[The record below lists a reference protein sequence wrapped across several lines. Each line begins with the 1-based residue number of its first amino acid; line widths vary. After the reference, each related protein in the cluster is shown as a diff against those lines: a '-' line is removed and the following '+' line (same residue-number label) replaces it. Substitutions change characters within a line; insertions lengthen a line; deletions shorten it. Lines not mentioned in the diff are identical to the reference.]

1 MRAAGPRRRGDLTQ
15 GPIARTL
22 LVFALPQIAGNV
34 MQTLN
39 GSINAIWVG
48 RLLGERAL
56 AATAN
61 ANLVMFL
68 LFALSFGLGM
78 AATVRIG
85 QAFGAQDIAA
95 ARRTLGTALGVTGGL
110 ALLLAATGWLA
121 APGLLDLLGTPGEAR
136 GEALTYL
143 RIIFLGTPGIML
155 TAMIAMGL
163 RGIGDATSPLIFMV
177 LTAALDIAL
186 NPLLI
191 LGIGPLPA
199 LGIAGSAWASVIATS
214 VGLVGIVFWLY
225 WRDLPLR
232 LRGAELGLLRPRAD
246 ETRFLLTK
254 GLPMGAQMLV
264 IAGAG
269 LVMIA
274 LVNREGLMTAAAY
287 GALLQLFNY
296 VQMPALAIGA
306 AVTAMMSQHIG
317 AGLEARVHMISRSG
331 AIINT
336 AITAMLVAALFAF
349 GRLAL
354 GLFLGPD
361 SPAVDIALHIQSI
374 MLWSYLPFGITIVLF
389 GTLRAYGVVWVQLIT
404 LFVSMYILRLGAY
417 YALYPV
423 MNSDAL
429 WVSQLV
435 SSIASLVII
444 LWVYRRGR
452 WRRVPAQRGGGAGR
466 V

>member
-121 APGLLDLLGTPGEAR
+121 APALLDLLGTPGEAR

-177 LTAALDIAL
+177 LI
-186 NPLLI
+186 
-191 LGIGPLPA
+191 PA
-199 LGIAGSAWASVIATS
+199 
-214 VGLVGIVFWLY
+214 
-225 WRDLPLR
+225 R
-232 LRGAELGLLRPRAD
+232 
-246 ETRFLLTK
+246 K
-254 GLPMGAQMLV
+254 
-264 IAGAG
+264 
-269 LVMIA
+269 
-274 LVNREGLMTAAAY
+274 RERT
-287 GALLQLFNY
+287 
-296 VQMPALAIGA
+296 
-306 AVTAMMSQHIG
+306 
-317 AGLEARVHMISRSG
+317 
-331 AIINT
+331 
-336 AITAMLVAALFAF
+336 
-349 GRLAL
+349 
-354 GLFLGPD
+354 
-361 SPAVDIALHIQSI
+361 
-374 MLWSYLPFGITIVLF
+374 
-389 GTLRAYGVVWVQLIT
+389 
-404 LFVSMYILRLGAY
+404 
-417 YALYPV
+417 
-423 MNSDAL
+423 
-429 WVSQLV
+429 
-435 SSIASLVII
+435 
-444 LWVYRRGR
+444 
-452 WRRVPAQRGGGAGR
+452 
-466 V
+466 